1 MSGRIFRSICSSA
14 LPDTLKV
21 ESRHSIEVLI
31 RKIEPNGLR
40 IDNFQLENAEI
51 VRGGELIFKY

>member
-1 MSGRIFRSICSSA
+1 MFMLLFLTIYF
-14 LPDTLKV
+14 
-21 ESRHSIEVLI
+21 RHSIEVLI